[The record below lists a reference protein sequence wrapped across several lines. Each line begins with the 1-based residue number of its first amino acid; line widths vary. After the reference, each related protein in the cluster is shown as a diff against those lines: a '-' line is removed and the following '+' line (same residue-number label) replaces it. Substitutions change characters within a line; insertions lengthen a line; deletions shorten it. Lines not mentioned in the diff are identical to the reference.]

1 MKNQMSKQKGFTL
14 IELIIVIVILGILA
28 VTAAPR
34 FIDLQGD
41 AKKSTLNGVK
51 AALNSGS
58 QLVYAK
64 AAINGQ
70 LAGTEENPETVPL
83 SPTVDVT
90 TVNGYPNAI
99 DVSEMAGVTPFLDL
113 DATDFTVINIVDTA
127 VTEPDTP
134 EGSFIIAFGSAGTE
148 AENCYVQ
155 YTNAPANGTP
165 LITLFTTGC

>member
-34 FIDLQGD
+34 FIDLQAD
-41 AKKSTLNGVK
+41 AKQSTLNGVK

-70 LAGTEENPETVPL
+70 LAGTEAAPETVPL
-83 SPTVDVT
+83 SPTVDMS
-90 TVNGYPNAI
+90 TVSGYPNAI
-99 DVSEMAGVTPFLDL
+99 VVTDMSGVTPFLDL
-113 DATDFTVINIVDTA
+113 DATDFAVINIVDT
-127 VTEPDTP
+127 PDDP
-134 EGSFIIAFGSAGTE
+134 PAGSFIIAFGNAGTQ

-165 LITLFTTGC
+165 LITLVTTGC

>member
-34 FIDLQGD
+34 FIDLQTD

-51 AALNSGS
+51 AALNSAS

-70 LAGTEENPETVPL
+70 LAGTEGVPESVPL
-83 SPTVDVT
+83 SPTVNVS
-90 TVNGYPNAI
+90 TVNGYPNALVVEDI
-99 DVSEMAGVTPFLDL
+99 TLVTTFLDL
-113 DATDFTVINIVDTA
+113 DANDFNVLNLDPA
-127 VTEPDTP
+127 TP
-134 EGSFIIAFGSAGTE
+134 EDSFIIAFGSAGIQT
-148 AENCYVQ
+148 ENCYVQ

-165 LITLFTTGC
+165 LITLVATGC

>member
-51 AALNSGS
+51 AALNSAS

-70 LAGTEENPETVPL
+70 LAGTEAAPETVPL
-83 SPTVDVT
+83 SPTVTVS

-99 DVSEMAGVTPFLDL
+99 VIEDNAGVTTFLDL
-113 DATDFTVINIVDTA
+113 DANDFNVINLVSTIGD
-127 VTEPDTP
+127 PP

-155 YTNAPANGTP
+155 YTNAPASGTP
-165 LITLFTTGC
+165 LIVLTLDDC